1 MLDCGVIRDLKFA
14 TYTFENNSQGKF
26 MLQIMFACVRTGQ
39 FVPTGIETDLDTFM
53 ALPEVLSLSQ
63 CPACGG
69 SHYWTKSE
77 TWISDSLR
85 KCPAALPADTI
96 LPRH

>member
-1 MLDCGVIRDLKFA
+1 
-14 TYTFENNSQGKF
+14 
-26 MLQIMFACVRTGQ
+26 MLQIMFACAHTGQ
-39 FVPTGIETDLDTFM
+39 FVPTGIETDIDTFV
-53 ALPEVLSLSQ
+53 ALPEVLSLSK
-63 CPACGG
+63 CPACGR

-85 KCPAALPADTI
+85 RSRSVLPAQTI

>member
-1 MLDCGVIRDLKFA
+1 
-14 TYTFENNSQGKF
+14 
-26 MLQIMFACVRTGQ
+26 MLQIMFACARTGQ

-63 CPACGG
+63 CRACGR

-77 TWISDSLR
+77 TWIFDSLR
-85 KCPAALPADTI
+85 KYPAALPADTI
-96 LPRH
+96 LPHR